1 MKVAIIGSRSFTNY
15 SFLRTHLINEDIKEI
30 IISDSPGIDSLAERY
45 AIDEQIPTT
54 RFIAKWDNLSQP
66 GAVIKT
72 NKWGNKY
79 DSNAGFRR
87 DESII
92 KSVDKIIVFWDSKSP
107 GILNSMK
114 KAKTLG
120 KKIKLIKFK
129 DE

>member
-15 SFLRTHLINEDIKEI
+15 SFMRTHLINEDITEI

-45 AIDEQIPTT
+45 AIDEQIPTKT
-54 RFIAKWDNLSQP
+54 FIAKWDNLSQP

-114 KAKTLG
+114 TAKTLG